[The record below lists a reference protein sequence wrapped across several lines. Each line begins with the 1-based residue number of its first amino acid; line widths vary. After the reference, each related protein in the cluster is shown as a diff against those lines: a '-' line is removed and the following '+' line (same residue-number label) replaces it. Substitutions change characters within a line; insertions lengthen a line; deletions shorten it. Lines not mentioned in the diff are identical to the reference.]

1 MKVIKNRKKIE
12 RILRGS
18 KSLSFIPTMGSLHNG
33 HISLIKKAKRDK
45 NKIIVSIFVNPKQ
58 FKNKKDYKSYPR
70 NIYKDLNLLK
80 KHKID
85 FVFLPSIRD
94 IYSYKAKNNI
104 YLDKFSK
111 SLCGKYRPGHFKGVI
126 NVVNRFVE
134 IINPKKIYLGKK
146 DFQQLILIKK
156 HFSKNNIKIK
166 IIECNTLRDTF
177 GLAESSRNKSL
188 NDNQLNI
195 ARTVSKILKKNK
207 IIIKRNFSNYNLNN
221 LKSQIISLGLSKVEY
236 LKLLNLKT
244 LKYPKINEN
253 FNIFIAYYLGKT
265 RLIDNV

>member
-58 FKNKKDYKSYPR
+58 FKNNKDYKSYPR
-70 NIYKDLNLLK
+70 NIHKDLNLLK
-80 KHKID
+80 RHKIN
-85 FVFLPSIRD
+85 FVFLPSVKD
-94 IYSYKAKNNI
+94 IYSFKTKNNI
-104 YLDKFSK
+104 FLDKFSK
-111 SLCGKYRPGHFKGVI
+111 NLCGKYRPGHFKGVI
-126 NVVNRFVE
+126 DVVNRLVE

-146 DFQQLILIKK
+146 DYQQIILIRK

-166 IIECNTLRDTF
+166 IIECNTHRDSF

-188 NDNQLNI
+188 SKIQLNI
-195 ARTVSKILKKNK
+195 ARKVPQILKKNK
-207 IIIKRNFSNYNLNN
+207 IIIKRNFQNYKLNN
-221 LKSQIISLGLSKVEY
+221 LKRQIISLGLNKIEY

-244 LKYPKINEN
+244 LKYPKTNEN
-253 FNIFIAYYLGKT
+253 FNIFIAYYLGNT

>member
-1 MKVIKNRKKIE
+1 MKVIKNRKKTR
-12 RILRGS
+12 RILKGY

-58 FKNKKDYKSYPR
+58 FENNKDYKSYPR
-70 NIYKDLNLLK
+70 NLRKDLNVLK
-80 KHKID
+80 KQKID
-85 FVFLPSIRD
+85 FVFLPRVKD
-94 IYSYKAKNNI
+94 IYSYQTKNKI
-104 YLDKFSK
+104 FLDKFSK
-111 SLCGKYRPGHFKGVI
+111 NLCGKYRSGHFKGVI
-126 NVVNRFVE
+126 NIVNRLVE
-134 IINPKKIYLGKK
+134 IVRPNKIYLGKK
-146 DFQQLILIKK
+146 DYQQLILIKK

-166 IIECNTLRDTF
+166 IIECNTHRDSF

-188 NDNQLNI
+188 SKIQLNI
-195 ARTVSKILKKNK
+195 ARKVSQILKKNK
-207 IIIKRNFSNYNLNN
+207 IIIKRNFQNYKLNN
-221 LKSQIISLGLSKVEY
+221 LKRQIISLGLNKIEY
-236 LKLLNLKT
+236 LNLLNLKT

>member
-1 MKVIKNRKKIE
+1 MKVIKNKKKIE

-58 FKNKKDYKSYPR
+58 FKNNKDYKSYPR
-70 NIYKDLNLLK
+70 NIHKDLNLLK
-80 KHKID
+80 RHKIN
-85 FVFLPSIRD
+85 FVFLPSVKD
-94 IYSYKAKNNI
+94 IYSFKTKNNI
-104 YLDKFSK
+104 FLDKFSK
-111 SLCGKYRPGHFKGVI
+111 NLCGKYRPGHFKGVI
-126 NVVNRFVE
+126 DVVNRLVE

-146 DFQQLILIKK
+146 DYQQIILIRK

-166 IIECNTLRDTF
+166 IIECNTHRDSF

-188 NDNQLNI
+188 SKIQLNI
-195 ARTVSKILKKNK
+195 ARKVPQILKKNK
-207 IIIKRNFSNYNLNN
+207 IIIKRNFQNYKLNN
-221 LKSQIISLGLSKVEY
+221 LKRQIISLGLNKIEY

-253 FNIFIAYYLGKT
+253 FNIFIAYYLGKI
-265 RLIDNV
+265 RLIDNI

>member
-1 MKVIKNRKKIE
+1 MKVIKNKKKIE

-58 FKNKKDYKSYPR
+58 FKNNKDYKSYPR
-70 NIYKDLNLLK
+70 NIHKDLNLLK
-80 KHKID
+80 RHKIN
-85 FVFLPSIRD
+85 FVFLPSVKD
-94 IYSYKAKNNI
+94 IYSFKTKNNI
-104 YLDKFSK
+104 FLDKFSK
-111 SLCGKYRPGHFKGVI
+111 NLCGKYRPGHFKGVI
-126 NVVNRFVE
+126 DVVNRLVE

-146 DFQQLILIKK
+146 DYQQIILIRK

-166 IIECNTLRDTF
+166 IIECNTHRDSF

-188 NDNQLNI
+188 SKIQLNI
-195 ARTVSKILKKNK
+195 ARKVPQILKKNK
-207 IIIKRNFSNYNLNN
+207 IIIKRNFQNYKLNN
-221 LKSQIISLGLSKVEY
+221 LKRQIISLGLNKIEY

-244 LKYPKINEN
+244 LKYPKTNEN
-253 FNIFIAYYLGKT
+253 FNIFIAYYLGNT

>member
-1 MKVIKNRKKIE
+1 MKVIKNTKIIK
-12 RILRGS
+12 RILKGS

-45 NKIIVSIFVNPKQ
+45 NKIVVSIFVNPKQ
-58 FKNKKDYKSYPR
+58 FENNKDYKSYPR
-70 NIYKDLNLLK
+70 NLRKDLNILK
-80 KHKID
+80 KQKID
-85 FVFLPSIRD
+85 FVFLPRVKD
-94 IYSYKAKNNI
+94 IYLYKTKNKI

-111 SLCGKYRPGHFKGVI
+111 NLCGKYRSGHFKGVI
-126 NVVNRFVE
+126 NIVNRLVE
-134 IINPKKIYLGKK
+134 IVRPNKIYLGKK
-146 DFQQLILIKK
+146 DYQQIILIRK

-166 IIECNTLRDTF
+166 IIECNTHRDSF

-188 NDNQLNI
+188 SKIQLNI
-195 ARTVSKILKKNK
+195 ARKVPQILKKNK
-207 IIIKRNFSNYNLNN
+207 IIIKRNFQNYKLNN
-221 LKSQIISLGLSKVEY
+221 LKRQIISLGLNKIEY

-265 RLIDNV
+265 RLIDNI

>member
-1 MKVIKNRKKIE
+1 MKVIKNRKKIK
-12 RILRGS
+12 RILKGS

-58 FKNKKDYKSYPR
+58 FKNNRDYKSYPR

-85 FVFLPSIRD
+85 FVFLPSIKD
-94 IYSYKAKNNI
+94 IYSYKTKNKI
-104 YLDKFSK
+104 YLNKFSK
-111 SLCGKYRPGHFKGVI
+111 TLCGKYRPGHFEGVI
-126 NVVNRFVE
+126 DVVNRLVE

-166 IIECNTLRDTF
+166 IIECNTYRDSF

-188 NDNQLNI
+188 SDNQLDI
-195 ARTVSKILKKNK
+195 ARKVAKILKKNK
-207 IIIKRNFSNYNLNN
+207 IIIKRNFENYKLNN
-221 LKSQIISLGLSKVEY
+221 LKRQIKSLGLNKIEY

-244 LKYPKINEN
+244 LKYPKINEK

>member
-1 MKVIKNRKKIE
+1 MKVIKNTKIIK
-12 RILRGS
+12 RILKGS

-58 FKNKKDYKSYPR
+58 FENNKDYKSYPR
-70 NIYKDLNLLK
+70 NLRKDLDILK
-80 KHKID
+80 KQKID
-85 FVFLPSIRD
+85 FVFLPRVKD
-94 IYSYKAKNNI
+94 IYSYQTKNKI

-111 SLCGKYRPGHFKGVI
+111 NLCGKFRSGHFKGVI
-126 NVVNRFVE
+126 NIVNRLVE
-134 IINPKKIYLGKK
+134 IIRPNKIYLGKK
-146 DFQQLILIKK
+146 DYQQLILIKK
-156 HFSKNNIKIK
+156 HFSNNNFKIK
-166 IIECNTLRDTF
+166 IIECNTYRDAF

-188 NDNQLNI
+188 NDNQLNV
-195 ARTVSKILKKNK
+195 ARKVSQILKKNK
-207 IIIKRNFSNYNLNN
+207 IIIKRNLRNYRLNN
-221 LKSQIISLGLSKVEY
+221 LKKQIMSLGLNKIEY
-236 LKLLNLKT
+236 LKILNLNT

>member
-58 FKNKKDYKSYPR
+58 FKNNKDYKSYPR
-70 NIYKDLNLLK
+70 NIHKDLNLLK
-80 KHKID
+80 RHKIN
-85 FVFLPSIRD
+85 FVFLPSVKD
-94 IYSYKAKNNI
+94 IYSYKTKNDI
-104 YLDKFSK
+104 FLDKFSK
-111 SLCGKYRPGHFKGVI
+111 NLCGKYRPGHFKGVI
-126 NVVNRFVE
+126 DVVNRLVE

-146 DFQQLILIKK
+146 DYQQIILIRK

-166 IIECNTLRDTF
+166 IIECNTHRDSF

-188 NDNQLNI
+188 SKTQLNI
-195 ARTVSKILKKNK
+195 ARKVPQILKKNK
-207 IIIKRNFSNYNLNN
+207 IIIKRNFQNYKLNN
-221 LKSQIISLGLSKVEY
+221 LKRQIISLGLNKIEY

-244 LKYPKINEN
+244 LKYPKTNEN
-253 FNIFIAYYLGKT
+253 FNIFIAYYLGNT